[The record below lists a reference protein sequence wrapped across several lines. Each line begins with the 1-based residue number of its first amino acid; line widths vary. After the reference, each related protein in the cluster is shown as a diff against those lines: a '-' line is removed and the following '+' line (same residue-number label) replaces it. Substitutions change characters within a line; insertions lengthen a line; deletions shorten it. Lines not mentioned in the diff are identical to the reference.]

1 MAKTNKVDLSEVFQ
15 DGDVPT
21 GQDFKNLISSSLNL
35 NETGS
40 TIQIL
45 SSSLIVSGALNVTG
59 SISCSG
65 NIEGDSFSIRGITF
79 VDTNKFSTTESV
91 IFGDSA
97 SIDQH
102 RFTGSVFITGS
113 EFDVNVIGPGSITF
127 KGTSSFAGPINR
139 FTGSLEVSGSQLE
152 LSGSLKIS
160 ASANSYLSGGKL
172 GIGTTTPEHTLEVTT
187 VADKV
192 DNGSNIIAKFHGD
205 YAGNQGLM
213 VSRSNGSSVKLLAG
227 HSTYGG
233 GLESSDALRFS
244 TNGRNQ
250 NTCSLY
256 IETDN
261 KVALGTLVQG
271 NYLLES
277 PQATL
282 HIKETPA
289 TSGTTNLLV
298 LDGWRATDITADPRA
313 IGLEFRGG
321 DDNSYASGSIRLA
334 YVHDDDYGYTGG
346 NQESNGNLIFA
357 TTPDHTGITDKMI
370 LTGTGN
376 LGIGTLAPT
385 AKLAVVGDI
394 SSSGAIISAS
404 GQVTASKLM
413 LTGNEL
419 NIGGGIFTSA
429 SLAGGGG
436 GAVSSVTNG
445 DDDRVATFGGTDTL
459 NGESSLTFNGDGLKI
474 TGSFSPLSVR
484 KYGTSGPS
492 GGNTFM
498 AEFRSGATL
507 KTTISETGE
516 IVTKSNIYHS
526 SSLYGNKI
534 RLRRSRGAGSTN
546 LTNPEIIFS
555 NNHSDSYDSHHPTST
570 NTHFRDGESYSFGL
584 ENDKGGI
591 KLASLGGGIF
601 IDPEGNAD
609 SMDYYLKSFKLME
622 WTDQAPP
629 SEDGVYDIYD
639 LGTSGYWY
647 GRGVLYARN
656 GHTAGTEVSR
666 ASKCIDFGHNKSNT
680 DSQDTTGVR
689 VGIAGEGEHTGT
701 NKLWVHGTIRST
713 QETNNVSSDRRFKEN
728 IKDLEPQLDIIKKLK
743 PRRFDWKKDSPN
755 YEDRF
760 DKVKNQPGF
769 IAQEVEDLIPNMVI
783 KDQTPE
789 GYMTLNSSDL
799 IPMLIKATQEQ
810 QEIIESLTKRIEDL
824 ENK

>member
-40 TIQIL
+40 TIQVL

-65 NIEGDSFSIRGITF
+65 NIEGDSFTVRGLTF
-79 VDTNKFSTTESV
+79 IDTTTHSTTESV
-91 IFGDSA
+91 SFGDSA

-113 EFDVNVIGPGSITF
+113 DFDVIVSDSGSISFSTTSGSITF
-127 KGTSSFAGPINR
+127 DGTSSFAGPINR
-139 FTGSLEVSGSQLE
+139 FTGSLEVS
-152 LSGSLKIS
+152 

-172 GIGTTTPEHTLEVTT
+172 GIGTPIPEHTLEVTT
-187 VADKV
+187 VGDKV
-192 DNGSNIIAKFHGD
+192 VNGSNIIAKFHGD

-244 TNGRNQ
+244 TNGRNH

-289 TSGTTNLLV
+289 TNGTTNLLV
-298 LDGWRATDITADPRA
+298 LDGWTATDITTDPRA
-313 IGLEFRGG
+313 IALEFRGG

-334 YVHDDDYGYTGG
+334 YVHDADYGYTGG

-429 SLAGGGG
+429 SLAAGGGDPI
-436 GAVSSVTNG
+436 NP
-445 DDDRVATFGGTDTL
+445 TFL
-459 NGESSLTFNGDGLKI
+459 
-474 TGSFSPLSVR
+474 TGSFTSSTTPPLGLNKLTNTGDIIDARFNNNTKFKVNTDGDILTTGDINIR
-484 KYGTSGPS
+484 GKHFGTSS
-492 GGNTFM
+492 MN
-498 AEFRSGATL
+498 
-507 KTTISETGE
+507 
-516 IVTKSNIYHS
+516 S
-526 SSLYGNKI
+526 SSRTNDTLTNNIPTETIGFASFGHDKAFYLQGGPGYDGYYLQNTGNKFRI
-534 RLRRSRGAGSTN
+534 KVKTEGPRAN
-546 LTNPEIIFS
+546 ANIFEYQS
-555 NNHSDSYDSHHPTST
+555 NNTDTDPEWRGVIRMKVPSSHFQQT
-570 NTHFRDGESYSFGL
+570 NASMTVFEAYHLKRNFDNSPNNTKFVRAGIGDRNSESYT
-584 ENDKGGI
+584 
-591 KLASLGGGIF
+591 
-601 IDPEGNAD
+601 
-609 SMDYYLKSFKLME
+609 
-622 WTDQAPP
+622 TD
-629 SEDGVYDIYD
+629 V
-639 LGTSGYWY
+639 
-647 GRGVLYARN
+647 VL
-656 GHTAGTEVSR
+656 H
-666 ASKCIDFGHNKSNT
+666 
-680 DSQDTTGVR
+680 
-689 VGIAGEGEHTGT
+689 
-701 NKLWVHGTIRST
+701 VHGKIKH
-713 QETNNVSSDRRFKEN
+713 QGVVEDSDERLKEN
-728 IKDLEPQLDIIKKLK
+728 IKPLESQLNNIKQLK
-743 PRRFDWKKDSPN
+743 PSKFDWKDQTKSCYTD
-755 YEDRF
+755 D
-760 DKVKNQPGF
+760 VGF
-769 IAQEVEDLIPNMVI
+769 IAQEIRNILPILVTGDESEGDMLSVNYS
-783 KDQTPE
+783 KLTPI
-789 GYMTLNSSDL
+789 LV
-799 IPMLIKATQEQ
+799 KAIQEQ